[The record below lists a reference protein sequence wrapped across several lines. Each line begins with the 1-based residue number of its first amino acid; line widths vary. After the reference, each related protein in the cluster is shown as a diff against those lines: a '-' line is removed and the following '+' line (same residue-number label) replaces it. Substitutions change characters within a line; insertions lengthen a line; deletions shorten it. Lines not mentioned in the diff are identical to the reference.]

1 MNLNNNVSSFTR
13 LLAACVMSGGKV
25 NDTNEVDW
33 NCVYSYAVKNDVLS
47 LLLPAFRADG
57 GVRAEN
63 IAVVEKRAAIDAY
76 RETKKSVCATK
87 LLKAL
92 QEKGVTAVVL
102 KGLSYKTLY
111 PYPDLRKMSDLDLLV
126 IDGDADDVYSVA
138 CSVGNVEC
146 TGEKDHFIIDSTLN
160 VEVASKL
167 YPDKEKALFD
177 EYILNDEITADNV
190 CKFTFYNDDFFTLS
204 PTHNILYCAYHMFK
218 HFVFGGVGA
227 RQMCDF
233 ALLVSR
239 FSHDIDWGYV
249 YEKSRSAHM
258 QKFLYSLVRI
268 SDSLFGADVADAYEF
283 FSEKTDDE
291 TVADVWTDMIDG
303 GVFGVSTAERE
314 LARSIVFRSIKGMN
328 KGDETRGIRAL
339 FPRLSYVRKEF
350 SYVDYCPV
358 LLPVGWVHRM
368 GRFVFDRLFKRKKF
382 KAISGAKKSAEARLK
397 IMKKLDI

>member
-1 MNLNNNVSSFTR
+1 MNLNNDISSFTR

-25 NDTNEVDW
+25 NDTEGVDW
-33 NCVYSYAVKNDVLS
+33 NRVYTYAVKNDVLS

-63 IAVVEKRAAIDAY
+63 VAVVEKRAAIDAY

-102 KGLSYKTLY
+102 KGLSYKVLY

-126 IDGDADDVYSVA
+126 IEGNVDDVYSVA

-146 TGEKDHFIIDSTLN
+146 TGEKDHFIIDATLN
-160 VEVASKL
+160 VEVATKL
-167 YPDKEKALFD
+167 YPEKENSLFD
-177 EYILNDEITADNV
+177 EHLLNDEINFESV
-190 CKFTFYNDDFFTLS
+190 CKFAFYNDEFITLS
-204 PTHNILYCAYHMFK
+204 PTHNVLYCAYHMFK
-218 HFVFGGVGA
+218 HFVFGGIGA

-233 ALLVSR
+233 ALLVSK
-239 FSHDIDWGYV
+239 FSRDVDWEYV
-249 YEKSRSAHM
+249 YEKSRNAHM

-268 SDSLFGADVADAYEF
+268 SDLLFGADVAGAYEF
-283 FSEKTDDE
+283 LCEKADDE

-339 FPRLSYVRKEF
+339 FPRLSYMRKEF
-350 SYVDYCPV
+350 SYVNSCPV

-382 KAISGAKKSAEARLK
+382 KAISGARKSAGARLK